1 MVLLISSAEHSKL
14 DLSPA
19 EKKSPAASLAVVN
32 AVEMPVYLSLGKNP
46 DQEIKKNTSELL
58 LSPSSSVNPI
68 CYPFQVRESQI
79 C

>member
-46 DQEIKKNTSELL
+46 DQEIKKNYLRASFVSLFFCQSHM
-58 LSPSSSVNPI
+58 LSFSGS
-68 CYPFQVRESQI
+68 
-79 C
+79 